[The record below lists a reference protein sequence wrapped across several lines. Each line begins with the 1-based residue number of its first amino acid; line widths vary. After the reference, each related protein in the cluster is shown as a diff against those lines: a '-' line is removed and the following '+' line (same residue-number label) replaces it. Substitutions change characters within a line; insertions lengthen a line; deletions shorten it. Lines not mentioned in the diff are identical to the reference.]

1 MVDGGGLVIGADFI
15 GVGVFFGDGL
25 YDLIK
30 GLLVPAFVFLLV
42 ERGGEVGGASGDAQF
57 IGRAAVG
64 KFGHF
69 VLTLI
74 HHARFLVAEPAFYQR
89 LLRGDFEGAIV
100 VG

>member
-42 ERGGEVGGASGDAQF
+42 ERGGEVGGAG
-57 IGRAAVG
+57 GRGGLCA
-64 KFGHF
+64 
-69 VLTLI
+69 L
-74 HHARFLVAEPAFYQR
+74 AFELRGQR
-89 LLRGDFEGAIV
+89 LDDGSSIKYPVSISCSLSRLHFDHFYKLSY
-100 VG
+100 